1 MDLWI
6 IDRDTLQT
14 IDFVIASEA
23 TYGVDYISSDKS
35 SFTLLNP
42 NMDDYPEGDFVWGK
56 SPKNSDKPG
65 FFGVIDSY
73 EDNKLVCN
81 DIMVLLNFE
90 FPATTM
96 RGTSFEKH
104 MKTLITRYLINDPTK
119 KMSNLVITTLTD
131 TAHIYQPSES
141 PTPTNLMSYL
151 INGFK
156 KYNVV
161 WKFDKI
167 LDGKIYTTLEAVKN
181 TTQFEDTLSDFQDWE
196 VSTTTVGKDVENE
209 LIIINPTMTNS
220 ESPSIKSTWYLT
232 TENIVTSKSSDE
244 LIFRPTRTKVRI
256 YNADND
262 KDMTDEQ
269 IANAELAGNYYSHEI
284 SVNGRL
290 SSKIIDMSAMRI
302 GTLAN
307 IYYKG
312 KLFKSVLS
320 GYEYTEGD
328 QFIALKFG
336 NIRSRLSEILE

>member
-1 MDLWI
+1 MELWI

-23 TYGVDYISSDKS
+23 TYGIDYISSDKS
-35 SFTLLNP
+35 NFTLLNP
-42 NMDDYPEGDFVWGK
+42 NMDDYPEGDFVWAK
-56 SPKNSDKPG
+56 ARNEEPS

-90 FPATTM
+90 FPATQM
-96 RGTSFEKH
+96 RGRSFEQH

-119 KMSNLVITTLTD
+119 KMSNLEIDVKTNTSHL
-131 TAHIYQPSES
+131 YQPKES
-141 PTPTNLMSYL
+141 PTATNLMSYL

-161 WKFDKI
+161 WSVDNI
-167 LDGKIYTTLEAVKN
+167 SNGKIHTSIEAVTD
-181 TTQFEDTLSDFQDWE
+181 TTQFEDTLNDFQDWE
-196 VSTTTVGKDVENE
+196 VSTTTVGKDVENQL
-209 LIIINPTMTNS
+209 LIVNPSTTNS
-220 ESPSIKSTWYLT
+220 ENPSIKSTWYLT
-232 TENIVTSKSSDE
+232 TDNTVTSNASNE
-244 LIFRPTRTKVRI
+244 LIFKPTKTRVRV

-262 KDMTDEQ
+262 KDATDEQ
-269 IANAELAGNYYSHEI
+269 IANSELSGNYYSHEI
-284 SVNGRL
+284 NVNARL
-290 SSKIIDMSAMRI
+290 ASKIIDIKAMRI

-320 GYEYTEGD
+320 GYEYSEGD
-328 QFIALKFG
+328 QFISLKFG